1 MCMRTTLI
9 LDDERLAMAMRL
21 TGLTEKTAVVHA
33 GLDLL
38 IARASARRLARLGG
52 SDRTAT
58 AAPRKRPAAT
68 PRRTK

>member
-1 MCMRTTLI
+1 MRTTLI
-9 LDDERLAMAMRL
+9 LDDARLAMAMRL

-38 IARASARRLARLGG
+38 IARASARRLARLGA

-58 AAPRKRPAAT
+58 AAPRPRPGST
-68 PRRTK
+68 PRRIK